1 MVAADVWNYHL
12 QELYWA
18 LCKFVEDQEI
28 EEHYRWWWN
37 IYVYELHTKE
47 VYWISHRSGCAR
59 HCLHLQDPCSMLE

>member
-1 MVAADVWNYHL
+1 MIGMQNMVATDVWNYHL

-18 LCKFVEDQEI
+18 LCKFVEYREM

-47 VYWISHRSGCAR
+47 VY
-59 HCLHLQDPCSMLE
+59 